1 MDGDLD
7 TMPFDGAMDNRS
19 DGRAFDRPVVSV
31 ESQAC
36 NQTLHS
42 GQDPSDFQGVSNN
55 GRPDEVLHPSR
66 TSDRPQGNLPSGTF
80 RETPPVVLS
89 DHSRA
94 CWPDSQQAFPQIEAV
109 LKWPVVIF
117 FLALYTKHQHHLMPL
132 VHKPTFAQDVLS
144 RKDRH
149 DEVFR
154 ALLLSLG
161 EHLILKVP

>member
-7 TMPFDGAMDNRS
+7 TMPFDGAMDNGS

-36 NQTLHS
+36 NHTLHPGRDS
-42 GQDPSDFQGVSNN
+42 SHFRAGNNN

-66 TSDRPQGNLPSGTF
+66 TSDQPQGNLPIGTF
-80 RETPPVVLS
+80 RETPLVVPP

-94 CWPDSQQAFPQIEAV
+94 CWPDAQQASPQIETV
-109 LKWPVVIF
+109 LNWPVVIF

-132 VHKPTFAQDVLS
+132 VHVPTFAQDVLS

-154 ALLLSLG
+154 AVLLSLG
-161 EHLILKVP
+161 E

>member
-1 MDGDLD
+1 MVGDLGNL
-7 TMPFDGAMDNRS
+7 PVGSAMDYRS

-36 NQTLHS
+36 NQTLHP
-42 GQDPSDFQGVSNN
+42 GQDPSDFQAGSNN
-55 GRPDEVLHPSR
+55 ERSEYVLHTSR
-66 TSDRPQGNLPSGTF
+66 TSDGPQGNLPIGTF
-80 RETPPVVLS
+80 RETPLVVPP
-89 DHSRA
+89 DQTRA
-94 CWPDSQQAFPQIEAV
+94 CWPDSQQAFPQIETV

-154 ALLLSLG
+154 AVLLSLG
-161 EHLILKVP
+161 E

>member
-7 TMPFDGAMDNRS
+7 TMPFDSAMDNRS

-31 ESQAC
+31 ESQTC
-36 NQTLHS
+36 NQTLHP
-42 GQDPSDFQGVSNN
+42 GQDPSDFQAGSNN
-55 GRPDEVLHPSR
+55 GRPDYMLHATR
-66 TSDRPQGNLPSGTF
+66 ISDGAQGNLPIATSL
-80 RETPPVVLS
+80 ETPPVVPP

-94 CWPDSQQAFPQIEAV
+94 CWPDAGQSFPQIETV

-154 ALLLSLG
+154 AVLLSLG
-161 EHLILKVP
+161 E